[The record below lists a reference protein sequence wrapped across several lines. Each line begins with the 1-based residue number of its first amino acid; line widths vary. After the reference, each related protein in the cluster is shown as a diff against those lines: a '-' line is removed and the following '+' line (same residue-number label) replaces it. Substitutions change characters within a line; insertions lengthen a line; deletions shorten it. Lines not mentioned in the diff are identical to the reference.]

1 MRLTPP
7 PHQPK
12 IATEVWRGL
21 QLAMADVADRP
32 LALLIAVSGGADSIC
47 LCECVAQLQTILPI
61 RPNVAHFNHQLRGR
75 DSDEDANFV
84 QAFATSRGL
93 PVQIGHGDVAT
104 HAQRE
109 RVSVEVAARHLRYA
123 FLAQTAQACGAKY
136 ILLAHHADDQAETIL
151 LRLIRGTGIAGLQ
164 GMRPVSPLPIH
175 TPNTQHL
182 RLLRPLLRVSRAE
195 IEAFCTQ
202 YRLAY
207 RHDASNDDPH
217 HLRNRVRHELMPLL
231 SQFNPGIRTVLA
243 NLAETAAEDS
253 EIVTIATRI
262 AYAQLQLPKD
272 KEGAYTQFNRLAWQ
286 KLSVG
291 LQRATLRE
299 GVRQTK
305 GDVTHL
311 KFAAIEEARIVLNS
325 STRNGE
331 TALLSDVRLVISGD
345 SFKFSQIPSKA

>member
-12 IATEVWRGL
+12 IITEVWRGL

-47 LCECVAQLQTILPI
+47 LCECVAQLSATLPI
-61 RPNVAHFNHQLRGR
+61 TASVAHFNHQLRGH
-75 DSDEDANFV
+75 DSDEDAEFV
-84 QAFATSRGL
+84 QAFATARGL
-93 PVQIGHGDVAT
+93 PLQIGHGDVAA

-109 RVSVEVAARHLRYA
+109 RVSIEVAARHLRYA
-123 FLAQTAQACGAKY
+123 FLAQTAQAYDAKH

-164 GMRPVSPLPIH
+164 GMRLISPLPIS
-175 TPNTQHL
+175 TPQTQHL
-182 RLLRPLLRVSRAE
+182 RLLRPLLRVSRAD
-195 IEAFCTQ
+195 IEVFCNEHH
-202 YRLAY
+202 LDY
-207 RHDASNDDPH
+207 RHDSSNDDPH

-231 SQFNPGIRTVLA
+231 CQFNPGIRTVLT

-253 EIVTIATRI
+253 DIVAAATHI
-262 AYAQLQLPKD
+262 AYAQLQLPVD
-272 KEGAYTQFNRLAWQ
+272 EASPQFNRLAWQ
-286 KLSVG
+286 QLSMG

-299 GVRQTK
+299 GVRQIK
-305 GDVTHL
+305 GDVIHL

-325 STRNGE
+325 SARHGE
-331 TALLSDVRLVISGD
+331 IALLSDVRLVISGD
-345 SFKFSQIPSKA
+345 CFKFSQIPSKA

>member
-1 MRLTPP
+1 MRFTPP

-12 IATEVWRGL
+12 MITEVWRGL

-47 LCECVAQLQTILPI
+47 LCECIAQLSTTLPI
-61 RPNVAHFNHQLRGR
+61 TASVAHFNHQLRGR
-75 DSDEDANFV
+75 DSDDDANFV
-84 QAFATSRGL
+84 QAFAISRGL
-93 PVQIGHGDVAT
+93 PVQIGHGDVTT

-109 RVSVEVAARHLRYA
+109 RVSIEVAARHLRYA

-164 GMRPVSPLPIH
+164 GMRPISPLPI
-175 TPNTQHL
+175 TIPQTQHL
-182 RLLRPLLRVSRAE
+182 RLLRPLLRVSRAK
-195 IEAFCTQ
+195 IEAFCSEHH
-202 YRLAY
+202 LAY

-243 NLAETAAEDS
+243 NLAETATEDS
-253 EIVTIATRI
+253 DIVAATTHI
-262 AYAQLQLPKD
+262 AYAQLQLPVN
-272 KEGAYTQFNRLAWQ
+272 EASPQFNRIAWQ
-286 KLSVG
+286 QLSVG

-299 GVRQTK
+299 GVRQVK

-311 KFAAIEEARIVLNS
+311 KFAAIEEARTVLNS
-325 STRNGE
+325 SARHGE
-331 TALLSDVRLVISGD
+331 IALLSDVRLVISGD
-345 SFKFSQIPSKA
+345 CFKFSQIPSKA